1 MSITNER
8 KRELKWEAIDAA
20 FNLMEYWEKFTSTE
34 ITDEERM
41 YLRKS
46 ISSMAKHVGI
56 ANHIN
61 IL

>member
-1 MSITNER
+1 
-8 KRELKWEAIDAA
+8 
-20 FNLMEYWEKFTSTE
+20 MEYWEKFTSTE

>member
-41 YLRKS
+41 S